1 MGVGTYLG
9 FLSGNDTNRG
19 ILIVAIHEC
28 CLFIHF
34 QAIFMDI
41 LQFLEISS
49 KRLDTLDYIHYKKF
63 NSHTPWQK

>member
-34 QAIFMDI
+34 QAIFMGI

-49 KRLDTLDYIHYKKF
+49 KRLDTI
-63 NSHTPWQK
+63 Q